1 MKMKNQESNLEVNR
15 ERVKSAQKKELD
27 DVWDEYLEE
36 EDKLADEGE

>member
-1 MKMKNQESNLEVNR
+1 MKNQESNLEVNR